1 MCGILV
7 RYGGERPFHH
17 RLLRSLQKR
26 GPDQIGFWT
35 NGKLHMGHA
44 RLSIIGLDERGI
56 EPLESSTHV
65 LAYNGEIYN
74 FHEINQ
80 RLRAEGVDVDESNDA
95 ITLLHAWGR
104 WGPAILTELTGFW
117 AFTIYDK
124 QANKLTLVRDQL
136 GIKPLYYWHTR
147 QGTAVSSLLRSVL
160 EVMDEPP
167 ELDYQALSEYVR
179 YQFTFGDK
187 TFFRQIKKVPAG
199 HLVEIDLG
207 TGELTSK
214 CYEDIFALDAPL
226 SRRPAGDEVKELRE
240 LLVQCVL
247 DSTISDTSFTTFCS
261 GGMDSSLITSVAR
274 PEIAYHC
281 NYSDP
286 ECNETFYAQQVVA
299 GTPTRLFVVNAR
311 EEFNLVS
318 RLKDIVEDFD
328 EPTIGS
334 VVLPLDDLLFQVK
347 RRYKVILTGTGGDE
361 LFGGYVR
368 YQLALG
374 ACYQD
379 SYRAL
384 YARMKPLSAVVDRF
398 ELAHR
403 KGDPTMYKF
412 YDATAE
418 HSFKESFEG
427 CRLNGNDLETML
439 RFDRRY

>member
-1 MCGILV
+1 M
-7 RYGGERPFHH
+7 
-17 RLLRSLQKR
+17 
-26 GPDQIGFWT
+26 
-35 NGKLHMGHA
+35 
-44 RLSIIGLDERGI
+44 
-56 EPLESSTHV
+56 
-65 LAYNGEIYN
+65 
-74 FHEINQ
+74 
-80 RLRAEGVDVDESNDA
+80 
-95 ITLLHAWGR
+95 
-104 WGPAILTELTGFW
+104 TELTGFW

-286 ECNETFYAQQVVA
+286 ECNETFYAQQVVQ
-299 GTPTRLFVVNAR
+299 GTGIRLFVVNAR
-311 EEFNLVS
+311 ESFNLVA
-318 RLKDIVEDFD
+318 RLSEIAAR
-328 EPTIGS
+328 EP
-334 VVLPLDDLLFQVK
+334 
-347 RRYKVILTGTGGDE
+347 
-361 LFGGYVR
+361 
-368 YQLALG
+368 
-374 ACYQD
+374 
-379 SYRAL
+379 
-384 YARMKPLSAVVDRF
+384 
-398 ELAHR
+398 
-403 KGDPTMYKF
+403 
-412 YDATAE
+412 
-418 HSFKESFEG
+418 
-427 CRLNGNDLETML
+427 
-439 RFDRRY
+439 